1 MKKRFMSQM
10 PAAAIATAMISAAA
24 VLSGCGSDTMKPVS
38 EMASFSTN
46 ATAGDK
52 AQLFAVPQDQMAHIE
67 ILAVTP
73 STLQRSL
80 RLTGAVSYNAFRTT
94 PVISPVGGPV
104 TRLLVAPGE
113 YVRQGQS
120 LLEISSPDFAQARSS
135 YLKARDVFHVTDK
148 NLARAQD
155 LYAHQAIAERDLL
168 QAESDRNQA
177 RADLESTEQT
187 LQILGI
193 PKPEGLETATPSPVI
208 PLLAPISGQVVD
220 RQVAPGQLLQAGVTQ
235 AFTISDLST
244 VWVLANIYE
253 KDLSLVNMGESAVIT
268 SDSYPGQ
275 TFRGTI
281 SYITPALDP
290 TTRTAQA
297 RIVVENPHGELKNN
311 MYVNA
316 RVAAGAIQNALAV
329 PDAAVLRD
337 SENMPFVYV
346 DMGKSAQGMQQFGR
360 RLVEI
365 GDTQGGQTQILS
377 GVKPGERVV
386 SNGGLF
392 LQFANSL
399 QK

>member
-1 MKKRFMSQM
+1 MKTNFVFQM
-10 PAAAIATAMISAAA
+10 RSVVITAAMIASAAA
-24 VLSGCGSDTMKPVS
+24 LSGCGSDATRKAS
-38 EMASFSTN
+38 EMASFSDN
-46 ATAGDK
+46 ATAGDR
-52 AQLFAVPQDQMAHIE
+52 AQLFSVPQDQMAHIE
-67 ILAVTP
+67 MLSVTP
-73 STLQRSL
+73 SRLERSL
-80 RLTGAVSYNAFRTT
+80 RFTGAVSYNAFRTT

-113 YVRQGQS
+113 YVKQGQS
-120 LLEISSPDFAQARSS
+120 LLEISSPDFAQARST
-135 YLKARDVFHVTDK
+135 YLKAHDGFHLADK
-148 NLARAQD
+148 NYSRAQD
-155 LYAHQAIAERDLL
+155 LYAHQAIAERDLQ

-177 RADLESTEQT
+177 RADLESAEQT

-208 PLLAPISGQVVD
+208 PLLAPISGQVTD
-220 RQVAPGQLLQAGVTQ
+220 RMVAPGQLLQAGATQ

-244 VWVLANIYE
+244 VWVLASIYE
-253 KDLSLVNMGESAVIT
+253 KDLAYVNLGEAATIT
-268 SDSYPGQ
+268 SDAYPGQ
-275 TFRGTI
+275 TFHGTI
-281 SYITPALDP
+281 SYVTPTLDP
-290 TTRTAQA
+290 NTRTAQA

-316 RVAAGAIQNALAV
+316 SVAAGTIQNALAV

-346 DMGKSAQGMQQFGR
+346 DMGKNAQGTQQFAR

-377 GVKPGERVV
+377 GLKPGERVV

-392 LQFANSL
+392 LQFANSM